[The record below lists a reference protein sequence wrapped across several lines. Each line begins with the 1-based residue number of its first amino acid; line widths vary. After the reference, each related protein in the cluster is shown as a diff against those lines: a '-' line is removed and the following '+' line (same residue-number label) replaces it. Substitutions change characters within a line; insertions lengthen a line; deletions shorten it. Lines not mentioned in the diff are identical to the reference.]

1 MKTAFTEIR
10 NSKDRLERAKSMRNW
25 KVELSMS
32 HRETETKNAK
42 RRRNTEHRMKRYLK
56 DF

>member
-1 MKTAFTEIR
+1 MKTEVTEIR